1 MASQP
6 SRQRA
11 QSVVTPK
18 ARNGRHETVG
28 RARILVADDHQDT
41 RDLLFVVLKTEGY
54 EVALAADGGAPAP
67 VALAARRPAAPV
79 APPPPRWRRAVALI
93 GAGAVVGWVAH
104 RPRNRGEQAGRR
116 AA

>member
-54 EVALAADGGAPAP
+54 EVALAAARSTAPTACTVRRNAPLLVPRPPGGRPAP
-67 VALAARRPAAPV
+67 HDCADGARPIPPRRP
-79 APPPPRWRRAVALI
+79 RR
-93 GAGAVVGWVAH
+93 
-104 RPRNRGEQAGRR
+104 
-116 AA
+116 